1 MLQDGLVGAIHHE
14 AHLYRPRQN
23 ARHQAPEPLLQA
35 AVHRR
40 RYGQKEKNKMMIIMM
55 MMMMMM
61 TTTIKQKDELQ
72 VYCERSEK
80 GAAPAVHRVP
90 CWKDRAQWASD
101 VCWNGK

>member
-1 MLQDGLVGAIHHE
+1 
-14 AHLYRPRQN
+14 
-23 ARHQAPEPLLQA
+23 
-35 AVHRR
+35 
-40 RYGQKEKNKMMIIMM
+40 MMIIMM
-55 MMMMMM
+55 MMTT